1 MPEERKIKK
10 KKKGPFS
17 STTEAPNAFFACR
30 APYSTYGGSADMHLL
45 KEDIGKTFP
54 CLTQN

>member
-1 MPEERKIKK
+1 MPEERKI